1 MVGKSSD
8 DFWRRVS
15 RNLEL
20 ASSSDLKSKSPFR
33 SVISGKGDPGKK
45 RSGQVMRN
53 VILLLL
59 LCCSIGLAQVSSG
72 TEQSD
77 QEWLQPKNWETIQW
91 QPDAATALRESQS
104 LGKPLMVFMMVNYE
118 GRPGADRA

>member
-1 MVGKSSD
+1 MGKSSN

-15 RNLEL
+15 RNFES
-20 ASSSDLKSKSPFR
+20 ASSSDPKSMSTFR
-33 SVISGKGDPGKK
+33 PVISGKGDPSKK
-45 RSGQVMRN
+45 RSCKGMRN
-53 VILLLL
+53 VILLIL
-59 LCCSIGLAQVSSG
+59 LCCSISLAQVSSG
-72 TEQSD
+72 REHSD

-104 LGKPLMVFMMVNYE
+104 SGKPLMVFMMVNYE